1 MLKDKAALRSE
12 VKRLLRESDTVK
24 QGDFGHV
31 VRAAMARRETLLG
44 LAERHQTPFYA
55 FDTDGLRDALRR
67 FRLLFDGALPGHVP
81 YYAVKSNPHPFML
94 AEAVRAGYGLDVS
107 SGRELQ
113 LALAAGATKILF
125 SGPGKSDAEL
135 RLALKHRDRV
145 IVNLDSFG
153 ELARLGAVS
162 ARARKPMRA
171 GVRIFTQHHGS
182 WNKFGIPLE
191 DLGKFFREAEA
202 HAHVDLCGVQFHL
215 SWNRSAEP
223 YARILAALGKA
234 LKKRLTPAQRARIR
248 FIDVGGGYK
257 PHALEGYFPK
267 DHPLGM
273 LAAAVDEQFDTE
285 TQFELPWIQKESVP
299 LASYAL
305 TLREA
310 VRKHVAPHVKCNIFT
325 EPGRIVS
332 TWSMHLVMRVVDVK
346 RKDAVILDGGIH
358 MVGWERYLQ
367 IYAPVV
373 NLTHPDTRERKVHLF
388 GSLCDPE
395 DTFGAL
401 CHAAKMELGDVIV
414 VPFQGAYT
422 YGVAQN
428 FIRAI
433 PEVHK
438 LPASGAGSLLREQA

>member
-1 MLKDKAALRSE
+1 MLKDKATLRSQVE
-12 VKRLLRESDTVK
+12 RLLSESVTVE
-24 QGDFGHV
+24 QGDLGHV
-31 VRAAMARRETLLG
+31 VSAALARRDALLH

-55 FDTDGLRDALRR
+55 FDTDGLRAALRR

-107 SGRELQ
+107 SGRELNF
-113 LALAAGATKILF
+113 ALEAGATQILF
-125 SGPGKSDAEL
+125 SGPGKSEADL
-135 RLALKHRDRV
+135 RLALRHRDRV
-145 IVNLDSFG
+145 IVNMDSFG
-153 ELARLGAVS
+153 ELARLGLIAS
-162 ARARKPMRA
+162 RARKRVRA
-171 GVRIFTQHHGS
+171 GVRIFTEHHGS
-182 WNKFGIPLE
+182 WSKFGISLKE
-191 DLGKFFREAEA
+191 LGRFFREAEA
-202 HAHVDLCGVQFHL
+202 HSQVDLCGVQFHL

-223 YARILAALGKA
+223 YARIVAELGKA
-234 LKKRLTPAQRARIR
+234 LKKQFTSAQRARIR
-248 FIDVGGGYK
+248 FVDVGGGYK
-257 PHALEGYFPK
+257 PDAIEGYFPK
-267 DHPLGM
+267 DHALGM
-273 LAAAVDEQFDTE
+273 LAAAVDEHFDTK

-299 LASYAL
+299 LESYAL

-310 VRKHVAPHVKCNIFT
+310 VRKHLAPHVKCNIFT

-332 TWSMHLVMRVVDVK
+332 TSSMHLVMRVADVK

-373 NLTHPDTRERKVHLF
+373 NMTHPAKRERKVNLY

-395 DTFGAL
+395 DTFGPL
-401 CHAAKMELGDVIV
+401 CYAAKMELGDVIV

-433 PEVHK
+433 PPVHK
-438 LPASGAGSLLREQA
+438 LAASRADLPHREQA